1 MLKQFAAAA
10 ATSNAALSRDVF
22 DHVEMTTAEY
32 DNKQQ
37 QDTLFNLGL

>member
-10 ATSNAALSRDVF
+10 ATANTTLSHDVF
-22 DHVEMTTAEY
+22 DRVEMTTAEY